1 MVLSE
6 GISVKQRIKF
16 VENKCKFQ
24 DFKFQSKFQE
34 LFYKEAVRNHPSK
47 NF

>member
-16 VENKCKFQ
+16 VENKCNF
-24 DFKFQSKFQE
+24 FLSQSKFQE

-47 NF
+47 NL